1 MSGMNRRISVRAVV
15 LHEGKLLGVRL
26 QPDPNDP
33 TKGTYWCTPGGGL
46 EDGEALLEGLHREMI
61 EETGIAPEV
70 GELLY
75 IQQFNYGDRE
85 YLEFFFHVTNS
96 GDYLEIDL
104 SKTSHGDLEIAEVA
118 FVDPADSYVL
128 PEFLT
133 KEPLAAHAAGS
144 KGPKIF
150 FYSEN

>member
-1 MSGMNRRISVRAVV
+1 M
-15 LHEGKLLGVRL
+15 L
-26 QPDPNDP
+26 
-33 TKGTYWCTPGGGL
+33 
-46 EDGEALLEGLHREMI
+46 
-61 EETGIAPEV
+61 EETGVVPKV

-75 IQQFNYGDRE
+75 IQQFIYGGSE

-96 GDYLEIDL
+96 KDYLEIDL
-104 SKTSHGDLEIAEVA
+104 SETTHGDLEIAEVA
-118 FVDPADSYVL
+118 FVDPSDSYVL

-133 KEPLAAHAAGS
+133 TEPLTAHAAGS